1 MSDKYK
7 DAQNQMGNQG
17 DTPVKP
23 VDRDEKGRFLPG
35 NADKQ
40 QVKQRTA
47 GIIKHQFQPGQSGN
61 PAGRPKK
68 GDAWADIIVEIME
81 QEEVFLTGSVVA
93 AILVEAKDKRAVRV
107 AIVRRIALLAL
118 TDRDHNI
125 AIKAAQWLADRESG
139 RPGQRLALEDTEGN
153 PLGPI
158 ILPIRE
164 KDAKSA
170 DSDNDN

>member
-1 MSDKYK
+1 MSR
-7 DAQNQMGNQG
+7 
-17 DTPVKP
+17 
-23 VDRDEKGRFLPG
+23 DRDEKGRFLPV
-35 NADKQ
+35 NADKPQ
-40 QVKQRTA
+40 AKQRTA
-47 GIIKHQFQPGQSGN
+47 GIIEHQFKPGQSGN

-68 GDAWADIIVEIME
+68 GDAWADIYAEIME
-81 QEEVFLTGSVVA
+81 QTERKFVGLPGKASKRKVRMEIARRVVM
-93 AILVEAKDKRAVRV
+93 
-107 AIVRRIALLAL
+107 LAL
-118 TDRDHNI
+118 YDTDHNI
-125 AIKAAQWLADRESG
+125 ALKAAQLIADRESG